1 MRAKY
6 RFVVLILVIRLYT
19 ENDKDRRYLRVR
31 IIVENKYE
39 K

>member
-6 RFVVLILVIRLYT
+6 CFVVLILVIRLYT
-19 ENDKDRRYLRVR
+19 ENDKDRRYWGVR